1 MKDLFQYIGPEDTSV
16 GYQPGKIYMLEING
30 YRRPYIITPYKKEYK
45 TWELF
50 FTEWQRVS
58 GVEVKI

>member
-1 MKDLFQYIGPEDTSV
+1 MKDLFQYIGELEPGI
-16 GYQPGKIYMLEING
+16 GYQTGKIYMLEING
-30 YRRPYIITPYKKEYK
+30 YRRPFIITPYKKEYK

-50 FTEWQRVS
+50 FSEWVRVS